1 MEINQNI
8 AEYYDELYPVTEE
21 QKVFY
26 SKKMEMFKKPVRFLR
41 IGCGTGSFEHNLA
54 KDGSDVT
61 GLETSPELL
70 ESANRK
76 RRTQLM
82 AVRYFQMQVIEMS
95 RFLGKKFYNIISIL
109 DNRLL
114 FSHDKTL
121 MAKFFYDCKQLLSE
135 NGILIVKIP
144 NFELYNSS
152 KFDLPVRE
160 SIRASLFTSI
170 EQKGDEWIMN
180 QHLINSSNKK
190 IKVTEDAPV
199 YLIKKQELEELARAA
214 GFTDI
219 KFYSGFNLE
228 SLKSDSQEILAV
240 LS

>member
-121 MAKFFYDCKQLLSE
+121 MAKFFYDCKQLLSD
-135 NGILIVKIP
+135 NGILVVKTP

-180 QHLINSSNKK
+180 QHLINSSYKK